1 MAKECINWNQDWLR
15 HLIKKHLK
23 EDLIEILFLPIYNV
37 HPVFNINEILSG
49 REGRR
54 TCRLK

>member
-1 MAKECINWNQDWLR
+1 VEGLEVKKKMAKECINWNQDWLR

-37 HPVFNINEILSG
+37 HPVFLQY
-49 REGRR
+49 
-54 TCRLK
+54 